1 MSTQF
6 ILQASDQVQ
15 PTTLVSK
22 CLLVGHACT
31 YRKPVM
37 LRSLEKCV
45 TVEFLFSAIAKIYYH
60 FSAATHHNTVLL

>member
-31 YRKPVM
+31 YVVQEA
-37 LRSLEKCV
+37 SH
-45 TVEFLFSAIAKIYYH
+45 VEVSREMCHCRVF
-60 FSAATHHNTVLL
+60 VLCYC